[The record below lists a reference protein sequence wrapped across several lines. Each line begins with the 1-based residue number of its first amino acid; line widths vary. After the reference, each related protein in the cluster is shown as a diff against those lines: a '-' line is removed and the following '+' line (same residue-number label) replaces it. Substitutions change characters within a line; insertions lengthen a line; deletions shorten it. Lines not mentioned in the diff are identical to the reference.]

1 MTNIFQFIYNGKYK
15 YQDNASDLSKYFQRE
30 NPLTALSFLIHH
42 QVTKGTKPTKLAK
55 PKNIPPILKQHIVL
69 NVAQLKD

>member
-30 NPLTALSFLIHH
+30 NPLTALSFLIRQ
-42 QVTKGTKPTKLAK
+42 QVTKGTEEIALLSISHSPSR
-55 PKNIPPILKQHIVL
+55 
-69 NVAQLKD
+69 